1 MLNLNFNKTFL
12 SAVFDK
18 IIVLSQLFQSFK
30 WKSIQIITV
39 LPGQVE
45 EVEEGVLE
53 ITTDLN
59 EDILNIGNLSPFC
72 MTLLSFLYSLL
83 CQKWLSSYWK
93 KSVLLFPSYLL
104 CKKEEAVLVGD
115 ISEKRSIA

>member
-18 IIVLSQLFQSFK
+18 IIVLAQLFQYFK

-39 LPGQVE
+39 LPGQVQ

-59 EDILNIGNLSPFC
+59 EDIFC

>member
-1 MLNLNFNKTFL
+1 M
-12 SAVFDK
+12 
-18 IIVLSQLFQSFK
+18 
-30 WKSIQIITV
+30 TV
-39 LPGQVE
+39 LPGQVQ

-83 CQKWLSSYWK
+83 CQKWLSSLILEK
-93 KSVLLFPSYLL
+93 ISF
-104 CKKEEAVLVGD
+104 AVSILPVMQEG
-115 ISEKRSIA
+115 RSGAGG

>member
-1 MLNLNFNKTFL
+1 MLL
-12 SAVFDK
+12 A
-18 IIVLSQLFQSFK
+18 QLFQSFK
-30 WKSIQIITV
+30 WKSIQLNTV

-104 CKKEEAVLVGD
+104 CKKEEAVQMD
-115 ISEKRSIA
+115 AISERRSIA